1 MANSAP
7 FMLDLRCIALSSSR
21 HNFLLDH
28 LHILVGNAEIPSTTT
43 AREPPSPCFSSDQHD
58 RQGRPPSR
66 LSKKG
71 PTLLGDM
78 RFQRLHFTTD
88 RHTSQSA

>member
-58 RQGRPPSR
+58 RQGRPPV
-66 LSKKG
+66 
-71 PTLLGDM
+71 PP
-78 RFQRLHFTTD
+78 FQEGAHL
-88 RHTSQSA
+88 AG